1 MVGMTRFE
9 RATPSSQARCATKLR
24 YIPIGVFQQVHD
36 NITLNKIINQALLL
50 NLLYNYNTM
59 TNLLI
64 RKPENETKP
73 TTVTCAGALVETLSE
88 LGIDSIFGYPGAA
101 VLSIYQELSQ
111 VNSIRHYLVRH
122 EQAAVHAAEGYA
134 RISGKAGVVLVTSG
148 PGFTN
153 TITGIANAYADST
166 PLIILAGDVPSN
178 NNKGKVFQ
186 KVDIISMTKT
196 CSKRNYLVTSK
207 DDIKQVLKEAY
218 EVANTGEKGPV
229 VIVLPRNIL
238 ESKYVQKVTKDLH
251 KKKIQAVSEAEYEK
265 TLKLLEKSSS
275 PLLLLGGGATEAVD
289 YIKKFV
295 TRYSV
300 PVVSTLMGIGT
311 FPSEESLYLGM
322 IGINGS
328 YPANTAINN
337 ADLILALGVSFS
349 DRSTCKR
356 DDFAPN
362 AKIISVN
369 TKKSSSGFELEICSD
384 TKTFLKNLLEFS
396 GSDYNYEEW
405 IKRTIS
411 LKQENC
417 QKQYDSECLHS
428 SCVLETIYEH
438 TKAYEPIVVTD
449 VGQHQMLTAQYFNFN
464 QPKKFITSG
473 GLGTMGFGL
482 PASIGVQL
490 AKPESLVLNITGDG
504 SFQMNLQEL
513 ATCREHNIPV
523 KIIIMNNSYL
533 GMVRQMQDK
542 IYNNRYQVEMI
553 NPDFT
558 KIAEAYDL
566 YAVRVTKSEELI
578 PALEKA
584 IAYNGTAIIDIA
596 IDSFEEI

>member
-1 MVGMTRFE
+1 MHVN
-9 RATPSSQARCATKLR
+9 S
-24 YIPIGVFQQVHD
+24 
-36 NITLNKIINQALLL
+36 TLNKNINQALLL
-50 NLLYNYNTM
+50 NLLYNNYTM

-64 RKPENETKP
+64 RKQDTKFKP
-73 TTVTCAGALVETLSE
+73 TVTTCAKALVEALLE
-88 LGIDSIFGYPGAA
+88 LEVDSVFGYPGAA
-101 VLSIYQELSQ
+101 VLSIYQELSL
-111 VNSIRHYLVRH
+111 VKNIRHYLVRH
-122 EQAAVHAAEGYA
+122 EQAAVHSAEGYA
-134 RISGKAGVVLVTSG
+134 RVSGKAGVVLVTSG

-166 PLIILAGDVPSN
+166 PLIVLAGDVPTN
-178 NNKGKVFQ
+178 DNKGKVFQ

-196 CSKRNYLVTSK
+196 CSKKNYLLTSK
-207 DDIKQVLKEAY
+207 DDIKQIIKEAY

-229 VIVLPRNIL
+229 VVVLPRNIL
-238 ESKYVQKVTKDLH
+238 ESKYAQKIAKDLH
-251 KKKIQAVSEAEYEK
+251 KKKASQICEMEFEK
-265 TLKLLEKSSS
+265 TIKLIKEAQK

-289 YIKKFV
+289 SIKEIVKRFNI
-295 TRYSV
+295 

-311 FPSEESLYLGM
+311 FPSNENLYLGM
-322 IGINGS
+322 IGTNGA

-337 ADLILALGVSFS
+337 ADFILALGVSFS

-356 DDFAPN
+356 KDFAPN
-362 AKIISVN
+362 AKIVSVN
-369 TKKSSSGFELEICSD
+369 TKKSSSGFELEICAD
-384 TKTFLKNLLEFS
+384 ANIFLNGILDRFNDS
-396 GSDYNYEEW
+396 TNFCEW
-405 IKRTIS
+405 LNQVS
-411 LKQENC
+411 LLKQENC
-417 QKQYDSECLHS
+417 QKQYSSECLHS
-428 SCVLETIYEH
+428 SCVLETIYEY
-438 TKAYEPIVVTD
+438 TKSYEPVVVTD

-490 AKPESLVLNITGDG
+490 AKPDSLVLNITGDG

-523 KIIIMNNSYL
+523 KIIIMNNGYL

-542 IYNNRYQVEMI
+542 IYNNCYQVEMI

-566 YAVRVTKSEELI
+566 LALRVTKTEELI
-578 PALEKA
+578 PALEKMLGHR
-584 IAYNGTAIIDIA
+584 GTVILDIA